1 VNTPSDRD
9 RLIDRI
15 SDSRDHVIN
24 LCREL
29 IRIDSQN
36 PPSDTSKLVTK
47 IESIIGTSP
56 HIEHRRIS
64 PKPPITNLVA
74 KVAGNAGGRR
84 LVFNGHL
91 DTFPIGNKSNW
102 SVGPLSG
109 DIKDGKIF
117 GRGACDMK
125 AGVAGSVMAFLL
137 LAEFRDSWSGEAVL
151 TLVGDEETGGAWGT
165 KYLLEHVEEASGDAL
180 INGDT
185 GSPEIVRF
193 GEKGLIWLSLETT
206 GKAGHG
212 AHVHLGRNAIRTL
225 LEGLEPVLGLQGLNP
240 SVPDDIT
247 RAVREADQVY
257 KAIGIEGEGDTVLRV
272 TTNLGQ
278 ISGGININTIPD
290 SSNALV
296 DIRIPPG
303 ITTDEISDLIKPRLD
318 QLNDLQWS
326 ILTSCEANWT
336 DPESEIITLTRE
348 NAKAALGRKVATSL
362 RPGFSDARFYR
373 EKNIP
378 SVVYG
383 VTPHNM
389 GAADEFATIDDI
401 QTVFSVHSL
410 TAFDFLS
417 A

>member
-1 VNTPSDRD
+1 
-9 RLIDRI
+9 
-15 SDSRDHVIN
+15 
-24 LCREL
+24 
-29 IRIDSQN
+29 
-36 PPSDTSKLVTK
+36 
-47 IESIIGTSP
+47 
-56 HIEHRRIS
+56 
-64 PKPPITNLVA
+64 
-74 KVAGNAGGRR
+74 
-84 LVFNGHL
+84 
-91 DTFPIGNKSNW
+91 
-102 SVGPLSG
+102 
-109 DIKDGKIF
+109 
-117 GRGACDMK
+117 M
-125 AGVAGSVMAFLL
+125 
-137 LAEFRDSWSGEAVL
+137 
-151 TLVGDEETGGAWGT
+151 
-165 KYLLEHVEEASGDAL
+165 
-180 INGDT
+180 
-185 GSPEIVRF
+185 
-193 GEKGLIWLSLETT
+193 
-206 GKAGHG
+206 
-212 AHVHLGRNAIRTL
+212 
-225 LEGLEPVLGLQGLNP
+225 
-240 SVPDDIT
+240 PDDIT